1 MWASE
6 QEEGCLNIHFDKGAI
21 MPLVKRR
28 FRVKCV
34 DEPCEK
40 LAERIS
46 DGISIAGEYS
56 VTIQDGFVT
65 VEFYGYESEIKKA
78 WNKIKSMLAGSPK
91 VEKGVFVY
99 DVNAVFKDIG
109 STFPPRVLVEVLR
122 RQGFTAV
129 LSGEGDKIRTNASR
143 QTVYSISSRIAE
155 VARSIPGEIRGL
167 STKYYLLTISVLTS
181 LPVEEV
187 IGRGI
192 EAAHLKRD
200 ENGFITLNIEW
211 LQGVD
216 DFLKRVKYSSG

>member
-1 MWASE
+1 
-6 QEEGCLNIHFDKGAI
+6 
-21 MPLVKRR
+21 MPLAKRR

-40 LAERIS
+40 LAEKIS
-46 DGISIAGEYS
+46 ESISIAGEYN

-78 WNKIKSMLAGSPK
+78 WGKIKNMLAGSPK
-91 VEKGVFVY
+91 VEKGVFVF
-99 DVNAVFKDIG
+99 DINTMFKDVG

-122 RQGFTAV
+122 RLGFTAS
-129 LSGEGDKIRTNASR
+129 LSGEGDKIKTNASKE
-143 QTVYSISSRIAE
+143 TVYSISSRIAE
-155 VARSIPGEIRGL
+155 VAGTIPSEIRGL
-167 STKYYLLTISVLTS
+167 STKYYILTLSVLTS
-181 LPVEEV
+181 FPVEEV

-211 LQGVD
+211 LKGVD
-216 DFLKRVKYSSG
+216 DFLKRVKHSSG